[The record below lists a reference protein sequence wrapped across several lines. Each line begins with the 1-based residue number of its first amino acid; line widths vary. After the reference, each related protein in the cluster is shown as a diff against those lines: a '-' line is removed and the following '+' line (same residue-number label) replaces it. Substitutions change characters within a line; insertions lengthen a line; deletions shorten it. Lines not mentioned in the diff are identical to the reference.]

1 MIFAERARP
10 RPQEDIT
17 PEPEHGEDGDLNVED
32 TITQEREDDDHD
44 DGDDDSEDV
53 SDSDEEE
60 DSLATTSQ
68 SDQANTA
75 SSSGNTFQVNAQI
88 HISRYIQGGPKKS
101 VFSKNENRP

>member
-32 TITQEREDDDHD
+32 TITQEREDDDHVD
-44 DGDDDSEDV
+44 DGDNGDNSEDV
-53 SDSDEEE
+53 SDSDEGE

-68 SDQANTA
+68 SDQADTA
-75 SSSGNTFQVNAQI
+75 SSSGNTFQVNA
-88 HISRYIQGGPKKS
+88 
-101 VFSKNENRP
+101 